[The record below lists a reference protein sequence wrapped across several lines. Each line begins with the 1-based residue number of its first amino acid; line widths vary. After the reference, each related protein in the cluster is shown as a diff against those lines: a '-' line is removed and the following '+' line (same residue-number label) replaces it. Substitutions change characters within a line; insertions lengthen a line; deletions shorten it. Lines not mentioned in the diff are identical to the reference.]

1 MNQTFSNLL
10 ISWYHNHQR
19 DLPWRNT
26 SDPYKIWLSE
36 IILQQTRVNQGLP
49 YYNKFVNH
57 YPTVYDLAKA
67 PEDEVMRLWQGLGY
81 YSRARNLH
89 DCAKSVVK
97 NHHGEFPKT
106 YDELLALKGIGK
118 YTAAAIASFAFGQA
132 VPVVDGNVFRVLA
145 RYFDV
150 SDDIA
155 QAKTFNKFFK
165 IAGELIPKEQAA
177 DFNQAL
183 MELGATICKPN
194 SPDCTNCPLAQD
206 CAARIQGKQSTLP
219 VKKKKIKV
227 KHRFLYYLIW
237 QDGEKLAMKKRGG
250 NDIWQGLFDFEL
262 IETEK
267 SLSNEEILDKVNE
280 KYDNIEIIEI
290 SEPTKHI
297 LSHQRLEAVFIQ
309 LKSNYKNIVNETS
322 LQYYTEKEVEELP
335 KPRLIENYLTS
346 KKN

>member
-1 MNQTFSNLL
+1 MNESFSNL
-10 ISWYHNHQR
+10 IINWYSSNLR

-36 IILQQTRVNQGLP
+36 IILQQTRVHQGLP
-49 YYNKFVNH
+49 YYNKFINQ

-89 DCAKSVVK
+89 ECAKSIVA
-97 NHHGEFPKT
+97 NYDGEFPKS
-106 YDELLALKGIGK
+106 YKELLALKGVGK

-150 SDDIA
+150 SDDIS
-155 QAKTFNKFFK
+155 QPKTFAKFFN
-165 IAGELIPKEQAA
+165 IAEELIPQKQAS

-183 MELGATICKPN
+183 MELGAIVCKPGN
-194 SPDCTNCPLAQD
+194 PDCANCPIAQN
-206 CAARIQGKQSTLP
+206 CLARIHQKQSSLP
-219 VKKKKIKV
+219 VKKKKVKV

-237 QDGEKLAMKKRGG
+237 VQGEKLAMKKRGP

-267 SLSNEEILDKVNE
+267 SLSSEGILDKVHQ
-280 KYDNIEIIEI
+280 KYNQTEIIEI

-297 LSHQRLEAVFIQ
+297 LTHQRLEAVFIQ
-309 LKSNYKNIVNETS
+309 LRASESNTLNEES
-322 LQYYTEKEVEELP
+322 LRYYTKKEVEELP

-346 KKN
+346 KNI